1 MASQL
6 FEETAQVV
14 YSVGHD
20 GAPALTCQ
28 ARPQEGE
35 VFGEFA
41 PRRDLTKYTKFP
53 VIVPSATPS
62 YNSHYTSTH
71 LAERAAAAAPSGAAA
86 PASFAPTA
94 EVQGY
99 LSIVQEYLGEAANG
113 PRDGHGA
120 RTALWGL
127 QRPPLGQAST
137 VLRLGADTT
146 LDAAA
151 MALYPFYLTNAWE
164 QLRISVDPAFKSA
177 NCGCGED
184 PCATFGADGVG
195 APGFWQSDNFVSAS
209 DVETDAEFESR
220 VTADEPW
227 NVLRPTAEVE
237 FSIVAHHISTLF
249 PLGHIKSTQSNDTVF
264 ANHFSKSAKWLRTRD
279 L

>member
-1 MASQL
+1 
-6 FEETAQVV
+6 
-14 YSVGHD
+14 
-20 GAPALTCQ
+20 
-28 ARPQEGE
+28 
-35 VFGEFA
+35 
-41 PRRDLTKYTKFP
+41 

-62 YNSHYTSTH
+62 YNSHYTSEH
-71 LAERAAAAAPSGAAA
+71 LAERAKAAVAEGAAA

-99 LSIVQEYLGEAANG
+99 LSIVGEYLHDATADG

-164 QLRISVDPAFKSA
+164 QLRISVDPAFKRA
-177 NCGCGED
+177 NCGCRQD
-184 PCATFGADGVG
+184 PCSTFGADGKG
-195 APGFWQSDNFVSAS
+195 APGYWQSDNFVA
-209 DVETDAEFESR
+209 DEETDAEFDAR
-220 VTADEPW
+220 VAVEEPW
-227 NVLRPTAEVE
+227 NVLRPGSETE
-237 FSIVAHHISTLF
+237 FSIVAHHVSTLF
-249 PLGHIKSTQSNDTVF
+249 PLGHIKSTRSDDYVF
-264 ANHFSKSAKWLRTRD
+264 SNHFKNSAKWLRMRE
-279 L
+279 

>member
-71 LAERAAAAAPSGAAA
+71 LAARAAEAASAGAGGEAPS
-86 PASFAPTA
+86 SFAPTV

-99 LSIVQEYLGEAANG
+99 LSIVAEYLADATANG

-137 VLRLGADTT
+137 VLRLAADTT

-184 PCATFGADGVG
+184 PCSTYGADGAG
-195 APGFWQSDNFVSAS
+195 APGFWRSDSFVSGAEE
-209 DVETDAEFESR
+209 ETDAEFEAR
-220 VTADEPW
+220 VDAEDPW
-227 NVLRPTAEVE
+227 NVLRQV
-237 FSIVAHHISTLF
+237 
-249 PLGHIKSTQSNDTVF
+249 
-264 ANHFSKSAKWLRTRD
+264 
-279 L
+279 